1 MSLTFEEVNC
11 LGNIIN
17 DTFGKGST
25 GYDEDQFESTL
36 GGFSKFNIGGHQK
49 KGSHDS
55 IVVKCSLEGNTLAV
69 TAVGIY
75 NLGPHSHQHQVINS
89 AENEL
94 NQHIDKKMSFIKKEF
109 KKKEFAGRALKT
121 KEIKDKNGRPLEVQD
136 LNHYA
141 ETRPSYIYRRAYFEV
156 S

>member
-1 MSLTFEEVNC
+1 MSLSFEEINV

-17 DTFGKGST
+17 DTYGKSST
-25 GYDEDQFESTL
+25 GYDDDQFDSTL
-36 GGFSKFNIGGHQK
+36 GGYTKFEIGGHRQ
-49 KGSHDS
+49 GSHDT
-55 IVVKCSLEGNTLAV
+55 IVVKCSLEGERLCV

-75 NLGPHSHQHQVINS
+75 NLGPHSHQHQVINA

-94 NQHIDKKMSFIKKEF
+94 NQHVNKKMSFLKKEF
-109 KKKEFAGRALKT
+109 KKKENAGRALKT
-121 KEIKDKNGRPLEVQD
+121 KEIKDMGRDLEIQD

>member
-1 MSLTFEEVNC
+1 MSLTFEEVNY

-17 DTFGKGST
+17 DTFGKSST
-25 GYDEDQFESTL
+25 GYDEDQFETRYGSY
-36 GGFSKFNIGGHQK
+36 SQYRQ
-49 KGSHDS
+49 GSHDS
-55 IVVKCSLEGNTLAV
+55 VVIKSSLEGNCLCV
-69 TAVGIY
+69 TAMGIY
-75 NLGPHSHQHQVINS
+75 NLGPHSHQHQVIS
-89 AENEL
+89 TAENEL
-94 NQHIDKKMSFIKKEF
+94 NQHINKKMSFIKKEF

-121 KEIKDKNGRPLEVQD
+121 KELKDKGRPLDIQD

>member
-17 DTFGKGST
+17 DTFGKSST
-25 GYDEDQFESTL
+25 GYDKDQFESRY
-36 GGFSKFNIGGHQK
+36 GSYSQYRQGGH
-49 KGSHDS
+49 DS
-55 IVVKCSLEGNTLAV
+55 VVIKASLEGNCLCV

-75 NLGPHSHQHQVINS
+75 NLGPHSHQHQVIS
-89 AENEL
+89 TAENEL
-94 NQHIDKKMSFIKKEF
+94 NQHINKKMSFIKNEF

-121 KEIKDKNGRPLEVQD
+121 KELKDKGRPLDIQD

>member
-17 DTFGKGST
+17 DTYGKAST
-25 GYDEDQFESTL
+25 GYDEEQFDSRL
-36 GGFSKFNIGGHQK
+36 GGFSKFNIGGRE
-49 KGSHDS
+49 KGTHDTV
-55 IVVKCSLEGNTLAV
+55 VVKISLEGNCLCLTGM
-69 TAVGIY
+69 GIY
-75 NLGPHSHQHQVINS
+75 NLGPYQHQHQVIQT
-89 AENEL
+89 AEDEL
-94 NQHIDKKMSFIKKEF
+94 NQYINKKMSFIKKEF
-109 KKKEFAGRALKT
+109 KKKENAGRALKA
-121 KEIKDKNGRPLEVQD
+121 KELKDKGRPIEIQD

>member
-1 MSLTFEEVNC
+1 MSLTFEEVNI
-11 LGNIIN
+11 LGNILN
-17 DTFGKGST
+17 DSFGKAST
-25 GYDEDQFESTL
+25 GYDDDQFESRY
-36 GGFSKFNIGGHQK
+36 GGFSANRQGGHN
-49 KGSHDS
+49 SV
-55 IVVKCSLEGNTLAV
+55 VVKASLEGDCLCV

-75 NLGPHSHQHQVINS
+75 NLGPHSHQHQVIAM

-94 NQHIDKKMSFIKKEF
+94 NQHVNKKMSAIKKEF
-109 KKKEFAGRALKT
+109 KKKENAGRALKA
-121 KEIKDKNGRPLEVQD
+121 KELKDKGRPLDIQD

>member
-1 MSLTFEEVNC
+1 MSLSFEEVNI

-17 DTFGKGST
+17 DTYGKSST
-25 GYDEDQFESTL
+25 GYDDDQLDSTL
-36 GGFSKFNIGGHQK
+36 GGYSKFEIGGHRQ
-49 KGSHDS
+49 GSHDT
-55 IVVKCSLEGNTLAV
+55 IVVKCSLEGEALCV

-75 NLGPHSHQHQVINS
+75 NLGPHAYQHQVINA

-94 NQHIDKKMSFIKKEF
+94 NQHINKKMSYVKKEF
-109 KKKEFAGRALKT
+109 KKKENAGRALKA
-121 KEIKDKNGRPLEVQD
+121 KEIKDKERTLDIQD

>member
-1 MSLTFEEVNC
+1 MSLSFEEVNI

-17 DTFGKGST
+17 DTFGKSST
-25 GYDEDQFESTL
+25 GYDEDQFDSSL
-36 GGFSKFNIGGHQK
+36 GGFTKFKIGGHEQ
-49 KGSHDS
+49 GSHDT
-55 IVVKCSLEGNTLAV
+55 IVVKCSLEGELLNI

-75 NLGPHSHQHQVINS
+75 NLGPHSHQHQVINN

-94 NQHIDKKMSFIKKEF
+94 NQHVNKKLKDIKAQF
-109 KKKEFAGRALKT
+109 KKKENAGRALKT
-121 KEIKDKNGRPLEVQD
+121 KEINKSDRTLEVQD

-141 ETRPSYIYRRAYFEV
+141 ENRPSYIYRRAYFEV

>member
-1 MSLTFEEVNC
+1 MSLTFKEINF

-17 DTFGKGST
+17 DTYGKAST
-25 GYDEDQFESTL
+25 GYDDEQLDSKL
-36 GGFSKFNIGGHQK
+36 GGFSKFNIGGHE
-49 KGSHDS
+49 KGTHDS
-55 IVVKCSLEGNTLAV
+55 IVVKASLEGNCLCITSI
-69 TAVGIY
+69 GIY
-75 NLGPHSHQHQVINS
+75 NLGPHSHQHVVIKQ

-94 NQHIDKKMSFIKKEF
+94 NQHINKKMSFIKKEF
-109 KKKEFAGRALKT
+109 KKKENAGRALKT
-121 KEIKDKNGRPLEVQD
+121 KELKDKGRPIDIQD

>member
-1 MSLTFEEVNC
+1 MSLTFEEVNI

-17 DTFGKGST
+17 DTFGKSST
-25 GYDEDQFESTL
+25 GYDDDQFDSTL
-36 GGFSKFNIGGHQK
+36 GGYTKYEQGGHRQ
-49 KGSHDS
+49 GSHDS
-55 IVVKCSLEGNTLAV
+55 IAVKCNLEGETLNI

-75 NLGPHSHQHQVINS
+75 NLGPHAYQHQVINN

-94 NQHIDKKMSFIKKEF
+94 NQYVNKKLKEIKSLF
-109 KKKEFAGRALKT
+109 KKKENAGRALKT
-121 KEIKDKNGRPLEVQD
+121 KEINKSERTLDIQD

-156 S
+156 K